1 MPVFLDRNDAAQ
13 QLIAA
18 LERFRGR
25 RPVVLGIP
33 RGGVPMARQI
43 ADALGGEVD
52 VVLVRKLGAPDN
64 PELAVGAI
72 DETGYAYV
80 ADYAES
86 VGATPD
92 YLEREKRAQLE
103 ILRRRR
109 AQYTPVRPPID
120 LVGRTVIVVDDG
132 LATGATMLAALHGLR
147 ARRPARLVVAIPVAP
162 PDTLEK
168 VEAEADEAVCLAAPA
183 NFRAVGQFYASF
195 PQVSDAEVIAAL
207 EGGERHPG

>member
-1 MPVFLDRNDAAQ
+1 MPVFLDRNDAAR
-13 QLIAA
+13 QLVAA
-18 LERFRGR
+18 LERFRGQ
-25 RPVVLGIP
+25 RPLVLGIP

-52 VVLVRKLGAPDN
+52 VVLVRKLGARGN
-64 PELAVGAI
+64 PELAVGAV

-92 YLEREKRAQLE
+92 YLDREKRDQLE
-103 ILRRRR
+103 VLKQRR

-120 LVGRTVIVVDDG
+120 PAGRNVIVVDDG

-147 ARRPARLVVAIPVAP
+147 ARRPARLVVAVPVAP
-162 PDTLEK
+162 PDTLAR
-168 VEAEADEAVCLAAPA
+168 VEAEADEVVCLAAPA
-183 NFRAVGQFYASF
+183 NFRAVGQFYTSF
-195 PQVSDAEVIAAL
+195 PQVGDAEVIAAL
-207 EGGERHPG
+207 KPAGRRST